1 MITLSLSSILATWA
15 LLFGGAVQAQPLEI
29 EGVKLDAISQ
39 VGSVSLPLNGAGVRK
54 RAIFKVYVA
63 GLYVPQKSSDPEQL
77 LVQSGARRITLAM
90 LRNVD
95 ADTLIDSLNE
105 GLKSNHTEEQ
115 FTAMALQIATLN
127 ANLKALGEAKKG
139 DVIYFDYLPD
149 VGMRVTVNSQIRG
162 VPIAGED
169 FYRAVLRIWIGNKPV
184 DAGLKKGLLGGTP

>member
-1 MITLSLSSILATWA
+1 MITLSLQSILAAWV
-15 LLFGGAVQAQPLEI
+15 LLFGGAVQAQALEI
-29 EGVKLDAISQ
+29 EGVRLDATSQ
-39 VGSVSLPLNGAGVRK
+39 VGSVSLSLNGAGVRK
-54 RAIFKVYVA
+54 RAIFNVYVA

-77 LVQSGARRITLAM
+77 LAQSGARRITLAM

-149 VGMRVTVNSQIRG
+149 VGMRVTVNSQVRG

-169 FYRAVLRIWIGNKPV
+169 FYRAVLRIWIGDKPV
-184 DAGLKKGLLGGTP
+184 DGGLKKGLLGGTP